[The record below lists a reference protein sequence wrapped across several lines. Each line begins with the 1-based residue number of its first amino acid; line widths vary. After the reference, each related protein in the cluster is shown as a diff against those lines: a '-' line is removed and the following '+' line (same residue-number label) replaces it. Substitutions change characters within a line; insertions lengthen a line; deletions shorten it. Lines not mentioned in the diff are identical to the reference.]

1 MPKVNLTKWQKT
13 RQMFCAN
20 LKHLKG
26 GSSNAEMGEII
37 GKSDVTFGKLLNF
50 PENMKLSELY
60 LLCESYKIPMSKFV
74 SEELKW

>member
-1 MPKVNLTKWQKT
+1 MPKVNLTTWQKT
-13 RQMFCAN
+13 RQMLRSN

-37 GKSDVTFGKLLNF
+37 GKSEVTFGKLLDF

-60 LLCESYKIPMSKFV
+60 LLCEAYKIPMSKFV

>member
-13 RQMFCAN
+13 RQMFRTN

-50 PENMKLSELY
+50 PENIKLSELY
-60 LLCESYKIPMSKFV
+60 LLCETYKIPMSKFV